1 MNSIGKI
8 TAISLT
14 RTHMGPI
21 YQEMD
26 AATEV
31 ASHDIAILLFLLN
44 DLPIIVNAWGSSRL
58 GLNYQDSAN
67 IIIGYENS
75 LKPIINVQW
84 TSVIRE
90 RTIVLEGTSGTI
102 ICKTNQGK
110 EELTIYNQHTAFES
124 MKNGAKLQEIMLLV
138 KSEEVKLSETEPL
151 YDELQ
156 NFLHCIENN
165 LDPVTNFDFS
175 RKVVSVSEAIRKSM
189 KLNGQT
195 VNISW

>member
-1 MNSIGKI
+1 
-8 TAISLT
+8 
-14 RTHMGPI
+14 
-21 YQEMD
+21 
-26 AATEV
+26 
-31 ASHDIAILLFLLN
+31 
-44 DLPIIVNAWGSSRL
+44 
-58 GLNYQDSAN
+58 
-67 IIIGYENS
+67 
-75 LKPIINVQW
+75 
-84 TSVIRE
+84 
-90 RTIVLEGTSGTI
+90 
-102 ICKTNQGK
+102 
-110 EELTIYNQHTAFES
+110 